1 MTVNKGLLS
10 LVENTPNFSNQ
21 ALENAVNTLKIGWV
35 IKSFQLDTAI
45 SDNNVLSLSQKNDLK
60 DLINTGTGAIDGI
73 LAVASEGES
82 PRAYEVA
89 AQMIKVVS
97 EANKDLVDLH
107 KRMGDIKKDKTTNN
121 VKNTTN
127 NSIYVG
133 STKELLDMIND
144 SRSTTK
150 FIDHE

>member
-1 MTVNKGLLS
+1 MSKDNSDEKISEALNINFDPDAETQDIVPHQPTEITTDVPKGDEDVDYR
-10 LVENTPNFSNQ
+10 LVRNN
-21 ALENAVNTLKIGWV
+21 LKE
-35 IKSFQLDTAI
+35 
-45 SDNNVLSLSQKNDLK
+45 
-60 DLINTGTGAIDGI
+60 LINTGTGAIDGI

-150 FIDHE
+150 FIDNE

>member
-1 MTVNKGLLS
+1 MSKDNSDEKISEALNINFDPDAETQDIVPHKPTEITTDLPKGDEDVDYR
-10 LVENTPNFSNQ
+10 LVR
-21 ALENAVNTLKIGWV
+21 
-35 IKSFQLDTAI
+35 
-45 SDNNVLSLSQKNDLK
+45 NNLK

-150 FIDHE
+150 FIDNE

>member
-1 MTVNKGLLS
+1 MSKDNSDEKISEALNINFDPDAETKDIVLQQPIEITTDAPKGDEDVDYR
-10 LVENTPNFSNQ
+10 LVRNN
-21 ALENAVNTLKIGWV
+21 LKE
-35 IKSFQLDTAI
+35 
-45 SDNNVLSLSQKNDLK
+45 
-60 DLINTGTGAIDGI
+60 LINIGTGAIEGI

-107 KRMGDIKKDKTTNN
+107 KRMGDIKKDKINTN

-150 FIDHE
+150 FINHE

>member
-1 MTVNKGLLS
+1 MSKDNSDEKISEALNINFDPDAKIQDIVPHKPTEITTDLPKGDEDVDYR
-10 LVENTPNFSNQ
+10 LVR
-21 ALENAVNTLKIGWV
+21 
-35 IKSFQLDTAI
+35 
-45 SDNNVLSLSQKNDLK
+45 NNLK

-150 FIDHE
+150 FIDNE

>member
-1 MTVNKGLLS
+1 MSKDNSDEKISEALNINFDPDAETQDIVPHQPTEITTDAPKGDEDVDYR
-10 LVENTPNFSNQ
+10 LVRNN
-21 ALENAVNTLKIGWV
+21 LKE
-35 IKSFQLDTAI
+35 
-45 SDNNVLSLSQKNDLK
+45 
-60 DLINTGTGAIDGI
+60 LINTGTGAIDGI

>member
-1 MTVNKGLLS
+1 MSKDNSDEKISEALNINFDPDAETQDIVPHKPTEITTDAPKGDEDVDYR
-10 LVENTPNFSNQ
+10 LVRNN
-21 ALENAVNTLKIGWV
+21 LKE
-35 IKSFQLDTAI
+35 
-45 SDNNVLSLSQKNDLK
+45 
-60 DLINTGTGAIDGI
+60 LINTGTGAIDGI

-150 FIDHE
+150 FIDNE

>member
-1 MTVNKGLLS
+1 MSK
-10 LVENTPNFSNQ
+10 EDSN
-21 ALENAVNTLKIGWV
+21 EK
-35 IKSFQLDTAI
+35 I
-45 SDNNVLSLSQKNDLK
+45 SDALNINFDPDAETQDLVLQKPTEINTDLPKGDEDVDYRLVRNNLK
-60 DLINTGTGAIDGI
+60 DLINTGSSAIDGI

-150 FIDHE
+150 FIDHDE

>member
-1 MTVNKGLLS
+1 MSKDNSDEKISEALNINFDPDAETKDIVPHQPTEITTDAPKGDEDVDYR
-10 LVENTPNFSNQ
+10 LVRNN
-21 ALENAVNTLKIGWV
+21 LKE
-35 IKSFQLDTAI
+35 
-45 SDNNVLSLSQKNDLK
+45 
-60 DLINTGTGAIDGI
+60 LINTGTGAIDGI

>member
-1 MTVNKGLLS
+1 MSKDESDEKISEVLNINFDPVTESKDIVPHEPKEITTDLPKGDEDVDYR
-10 LVENTPNFSNQ
+10 LVR
-21 ALENAVNTLKIGWV
+21 
-35 IKSFQLDTAI
+35 
-45 SDNNVLSLSQKNDLK
+45 NNLK
-60 DLINTGTGAIDGI
+60 DLINTGTTAIDGI

>member
-1 MTVNKGLLS
+1 MSKDNSDEKISEALNINFDPDAETQDIVPHKPTEITTDLPKGDEDVDYR
-10 LVENTPNFSNQ
+10 LVRNN
-21 ALENAVNTLKIGWV
+21 LKE
-35 IKSFQLDTAI
+35 
-45 SDNNVLSLSQKNDLK
+45 
-60 DLINTGTGAIDGI
+60 LINTGTGAIDGI

-150 FIDHE
+150 FIDNE

>member
-1 MTVNKGLLS
+1 MSKDNSDEKISEALNINFDPDAETQDIVPHQPTEITTDVPKGDEDVDYR
-10 LVENTPNFSNQ
+10 LVRNN
-21 ALENAVNTLKIGWV
+21 LKE
-35 IKSFQLDTAI
+35 
-45 SDNNVLSLSQKNDLK
+45 
-60 DLINTGTGAIDGI
+60 LINTGTGAIDGI

>member
-1 MTVNKGLLS
+1 MSKDNSDEKISEALNINFDPDAETQDIVPHKPTEITTDLPKGDEDVDYR
-10 LVENTPNFSNQ
+10 LVRNN
-21 ALENAVNTLKIGWV
+21 LKE
-35 IKSFQLDTAI
+35 
-45 SDNNVLSLSQKNDLK
+45 
-60 DLINTGTGAIDGI
+60 LINTGTGAIDGI

>member
-1 MTVNKGLLS
+1 MSKDNSDEKISEALNINFDPDAETQDIVPQKPTEITTDLPKGDEDVDYR
-10 LVENTPNFSNQ
+10 LVRNN
-21 ALENAVNTLKIGWV
+21 LKE
-35 IKSFQLDTAI
+35 
-45 SDNNVLSLSQKNDLK
+45 
-60 DLINTGTGAIDGI
+60 LINTGTGAIDGI